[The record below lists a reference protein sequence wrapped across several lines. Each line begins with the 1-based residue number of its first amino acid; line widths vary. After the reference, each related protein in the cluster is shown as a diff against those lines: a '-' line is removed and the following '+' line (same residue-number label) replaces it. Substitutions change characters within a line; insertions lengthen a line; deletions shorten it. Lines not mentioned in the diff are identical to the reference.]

1 MRAASH
7 SSSTRTT
14 ARRRYQRAWQSCAAA
29 CWRASRRAVHWR
41 AARVA
46 RQPGAWDREL
56 RQANLRQAILRQA
69 TLRQAIPRQ
78 ANLRQAILR
87 QATLRQAIPRQATL
101 RRASLRRASP
111 RQAVSSSPAWIADWW
126 VRFAA
131 QVHHGP
137 RLHRARAALRQ

>member
-7 SSSTRTT
+7 SSSTRIT
-14 ARRRYQRAWQSCAAA
+14 ARRRYQRAWRSCAAA
-29 CWRASRRAVHWR
+29 CWRAWRRAARWH

-56 RQANLRQAILRQA
+56 RQATLRQAILR
-69 TLRQAIPRQ
+69 RAIP
-78 ANLRQAILR
+78 
-87 QATLRQAIPRQATL
+87 
-101 RRASLRRASP
+101 RRASLRQASL
-111 RQAVSSSPAWIADWW
+111 RRAVSSSPAWIADWW

>member
-7 SSSTRTT
+7 SSSTRIT

-29 CWRASRRAVHWR
+29 CWRASRRAVRWH

-56 RQANLRQAILRQA
+56 RQANLRQANL
-69 TLRQAIPRQ
+69 RQ

-87 QATLRQAIPRQATL
+87 QATLRRAIPRQAIPRQAIL
-101 RRASLRRASP
+101 RR
-111 RQAVSSSPAWIADWW
+111 AVSSSPAWIADWW